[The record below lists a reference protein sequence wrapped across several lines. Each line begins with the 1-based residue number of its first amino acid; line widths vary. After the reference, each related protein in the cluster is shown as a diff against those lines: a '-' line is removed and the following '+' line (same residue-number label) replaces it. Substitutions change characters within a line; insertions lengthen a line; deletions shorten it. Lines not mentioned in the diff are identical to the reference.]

1 MSDEKGQWAIVE
13 LFGHKVVAGYTAKD
27 EQWGAPMLRINVPE
41 TTAFEAFTQFY
52 GLSSVYGITPVSE
65 QVARMAAESHKV
77 NPVSVYVPE
86 LMTRK
91 QHELAVRE
99 MREQMERLRNA
110 LPSGTRDRS
119 RDELE
124 EDDRDE

>member
-52 GLSSVYGITPVSE
+52 GLS
-65 QVARMAAESHKV
+65 V
-77 NPVSVYVPE
+77 NR
-86 LMTRK
+86 RK
-91 QHELAVRE
+91 
-99 MREQMERLRNA
+99 RN
-110 LPSGTRDRS
+110 
-119 RDELE
+119 E
-124 EDDRDE
+124 